1 MRVPQ
6 ALTILILLTIIAL
19 VTALV
24 LSRQSYAQDIPPC
37 IDADDFVAALVKD
50 GALETHVVE
59 QESRHA
65 DKLRLVEF
73 NGVLWALLTN
83 RGCLVVKPIPLD
95 YAKDRGEPA

>member
-1 MRVPQ
+1 MTWRLFV
-6 ALTILILLTIIAL
+6 LLL
-19 VTALV
+19 VIVAGV
-24 LSRQSYAQDIPPC
+24 LLAVWAWPRSAFAQDVPPC
-37 IDADDFVAALVKD
+37 VDADNFVAALVED
-50 GALETHVVE
+50 GAIETRVVE